1 MNEASKELL
10 GSAERERERG
20 KKKKKKKK
28 KKKSQRYRTFVS
40 SKYNFYNSYGFFK
53 QKNNYKNIKLTVK
66 LTKSNGRT

>member
-10 GSAERERERG
+10 GSTERERER
-20 KKKKKKKK
+20 KEEEEE
-28 KKKSQRYRTFVS
+28 SERYRIFVS

>member
-10 GSAERERERG
+10 GSAERERER
-20 KKKKKKKK
+20 KEEEEEEEEE
-28 KKKSQRYRTFVS
+28 SERYRIFVS